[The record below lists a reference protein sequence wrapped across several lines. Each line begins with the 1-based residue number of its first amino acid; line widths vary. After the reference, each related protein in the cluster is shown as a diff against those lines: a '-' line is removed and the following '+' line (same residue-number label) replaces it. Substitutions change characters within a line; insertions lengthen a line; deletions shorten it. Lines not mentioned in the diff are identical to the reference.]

1 MDNKNNNE
9 REELDNN
16 ETIKKLLKEHDNKME
31 IAKEVSTNKKV
42 AEVLGDRLARKRRF
56 PPC

>member
-1 MDNKNNNE
+1 METK

-16 ETIKKLLKEHDNKME
+16 KEIKKLLKENDTKME
-31 IAKEVSTNKKV
+31 IAEEVYSNKKV
-42 AEVLGDRLARKRRF
+42 SDILGDRLARQRRF

>member
-1 MDNKNNNE
+1 MDNKKDNK

-16 ETIKKLLKEHDNKME
+16 EVIKKLLKENDNKME
-31 IAKEVSTNKKV
+31 IAKEISTNKKV

>member
-1 MDNKNNNE
+1 MDDKKAKE

-16 ETIKKLLKEHDNKME
+16 EAMKKLLKENDTRME
-31 IAKEVSTNKKV
+31 IAHEISTNKKV
-42 AEVLGDRLARKRRF
+42 ADVLGDRLARKRRY

>member
-1 MDNKNNNE
+1 MEHQKDNQ

-16 ETIKKLLKEHDNKME
+16 EVIKKLLKENDNKIE
-31 IAKEVSTNKKV
+31 IAKEISTNKKV

>member
-31 IAKEVSTNKKV
+31 IAKEISTNKKV